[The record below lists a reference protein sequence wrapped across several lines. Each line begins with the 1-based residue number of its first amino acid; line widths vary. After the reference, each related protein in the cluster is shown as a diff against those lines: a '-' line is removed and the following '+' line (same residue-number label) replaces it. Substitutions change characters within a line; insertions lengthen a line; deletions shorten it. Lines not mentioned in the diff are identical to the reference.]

1 MLAMA
6 EIDLPQGQRET
17 GTSGDRLRRRAA
29 HIKAPVKDL
38 FAQR

>member
-1 MLAMA
+1 MFAMA

-29 HIKAPVKDL
+29 
-38 FAQR
+38 R